1 MIRAI
6 SAGSR
11 TIQRITRQRRLSAW
25 RRSRPRAVLRPV
37 CASSTSGAASWRVR
51 VGRRGCLRSRVSSR
65 MALLRRVVGCPNMIS
80 FHKTLSYVDKETAP
94 NKRSSWP
101 HKSPAITTA
110 ALLQHTHRRPSRPHR
125 VTQHTHKHTTQIHNI
140 STQVPPSST
149 PCLFSPPHYNPSR
162 CPEPT
167 SFWAARPLEEGPYHP

>member
-6 SAGSR
+6 SAVSR
-11 TIQRITRQRRLSAW
+11 TIQRITRPRRLSAW

-37 CASSTSGAASWRVR
+37 CASSTSEAASWRVR
-51 VGRRGCLRSRVSSR
+51 VGRRGCLRSRASSR
-65 MALLRRVVGCPNMIS
+65 MALLRSCCWLPKYDFFSQIVIRRQRNRTEQ
-80 FHKTLSYVDKETAP
+80 TLFMATQKPRYHHC
-94 NKRSSWP
+94 SSP
-101 HKSPAITTA
+101 S
-110 ALLQHTHRRPSRPHR
+110 THAQRPSRPHR

-167 SFWAARPLEEGPYHP
+167 SFWAARPLEEAPYHP